1 MPDIKT
7 IGFVGLG
14 NMGGPM
20 AKNLIKAGYS
30 LWVYDLNPAAVKALT
45 ELGANPAC
53 SLGELTE
60 RSDAIVTILPADKQI
75 REVYTGQDG
84 ILDHIS
90 APKLCIEMTSAMG
103 STLRE
108 VAQEAKRREC
118 PARFVDAPVSG
129 GVPGAEAGTLTIMVG
144 GEERDAERAWPVL
157 SVLGSTLKRAGR
169 LGDGK
174 AFKMLNQMLNAMNT
188 AALCEALLL
197 ADKLNLDG
205 WRLLEILGES
215 SGGSWVSA
223 HNGEKFLLSGQ
234 YQGGF
239 KVSLMK
245 KDVGLAMAEARR
257 LGLELPA
264 ANLVMESLEKTVE
277 RFGSDPNYNILF
289 EWMKGAYQNG

>member
-1 MPDIKT
+1 MPDIRT

-20 AKNLIKAGYS
+20 AGNLLKAGYR
-30 LWVYDLNPAAVKALT
+30 LWVYDLNPAAVEKLAAS
-45 ELGANPAC
+45 GAYPAH
-53 SLGELTE
+53 SLKELTE
-60 RSDAIVTILPADKQI
+60 QADAVITILPADRQVM
-75 REVYTGQDG
+75 EVYTGPGG

-90 APKLCIEMTSAMG
+90 TPKLCIEMTSAMG

-108 VAQEAKRREC
+108 VAQEAKRRGC
-118 PARFVDAPVSG
+118 PAGFVDAPVSG
-129 GVPGAEAGTLTIMVG
+129 GVPGAKAGTLTIMVG
-144 GEERDAERAWPVL
+144 GEERDVERAWPVL
-157 SVLGSTLKRAGR
+157 SVLGSTLKRAGK

-188 AALCEALLL
+188 ASLCEALLL
-197 ADKLNLDG
+197 AGQLELDKG
-205 WRLLEILGES
+205 RFLEILGES

-277 RFGSDPNYNILF
+277 RFGPDPNYNILF

>member
-1 MPDIKT
+1 MPDIRT

-20 AKNLIKAGYS
+20 AENLLKAGYW
-30 LWVYDLNPAAVKALT
+30 LWVYDLNPAAVEKLAAS
-45 ELGANPAC
+45 GAYPAH
-53 SLGELTE
+53 SLKELTE
-60 RSDAIVTILPADKQI
+60 QADSIVTILPADRQI
-75 REVYTGQDG
+75 MEVYTGPGG

-157 SVLGSTLKRAGR
+157 SVLGSTLKRAGK

-188 AALCEALLL
+188 ASLCEALLL
-197 ADKLNLDG
+197 AGQLELDKG
-205 WRLLEILGES
+205 RFLEILGES

-245 KDVGLAMAEARR
+245 KDVGLAMEEARR

-264 ANLVMESLEKTVE
+264 ARLAMESLEKTVE
-277 RFGSDPNYNILF
+277 RFGPDPNYNILF